1 MPATAT
7 ARRGEVSKK
16 ARLRRAQRKV
26 MDWATRV
33 AHDENAMDA
42 VIREAH
48 AWITSVERLWDTTI
62 AAVSCLKNLML
73 ESVTTRY
80 GDRIVT
86 VQEGSWTMPDGV
98 QAPRHPYR
106 KPHATALMQATVA
119 MLNRDWDMANDIL
132 VAHQKVGGAEYL
144 FMVIVEG
151 IDAIANMIANMRTT
165 DEGIEPDDE
174 V

>member
-33 AHDENAMDA
+33 AHDEDAMDA
-42 VIREAH
+42 VMREAH
-48 AWITSVERLWDTTI
+48 AWITSVDRLWDVTI
-62 AAVSCLKNLML
+62 SAVSCLKNLML
-73 ESVTTRY
+73 ESVTTRH

-86 VQEGSWTMPDGV
+86 VQEGTWTMPGGV
-98 QAPRHPYR
+98 HAPHHR
-106 KPHATALMQATVA
+106 KPHATALMQATIA

-132 VAHQKVGGAEYL
+132 VAHEKVGGAEYL

-151 IDAIANMIANMRTT
+151 IDATANMIAATMRTT
-165 DEGIEPDDE
+165 DEGTEPDDE